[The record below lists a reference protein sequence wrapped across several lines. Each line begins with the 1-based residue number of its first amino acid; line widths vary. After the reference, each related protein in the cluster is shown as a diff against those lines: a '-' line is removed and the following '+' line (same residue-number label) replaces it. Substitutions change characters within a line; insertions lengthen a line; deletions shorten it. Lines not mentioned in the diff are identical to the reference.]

1 MRVQGL
7 VPRRPWLLPVVTLLA
22 GCLQQGVVASDAR
35 SAPPKAEPLA
45 VAAPVVLDELRVEPP
60 AVPSVEVETRR
71 VATSSG
77 LACQAYLRVPHP
89 LQGMATRLAF
99 VASGTGT
106 YSTTQGDMG
115 PLARMA
121 LRAGVALLTVDKP
134 GISFDGKGQLRVIAD
149 AFRRHTLADLVECG
163 RLAASWALS
172 RMPDDARLVLHG
184 HSEGAQVM
192 VRVLGEVGA
201 DPALVART
209 ELVVLTGLPLEPV
222 VSGAARQVALFM
234 PRELSAFAH
243 ARKTHDDDW
252 LMRLAIPSAYFDHPT
267 AREHLEPLFD
277 AIASAR
283 PGLRMELFHG
293 EGDRNAPI
301 ALVRKLVSRNAAARA
316 HGKPALDLRLHAYVD
331 ARHSLDERFDHDMED
346 LLASLPP
353 P

>member
-1 MRVQGL
+1 M
-7 VPRRPWLLPVVTLLA
+7 A
-22 GCLQQGVVASDAR
+22 GCLQKGALAPDAR
-35 SAPPKAEPLA
+35 SAPPQAEPSA
-45 VAAPVVLDELRVEPP
+45 AAPVVLDELRVEPP
-60 AVPSVEVETRR
+60 AVPAVDVETRR
-71 VATSSG
+71 VSTSTG
-77 LACQAYLRVPHP
+77 LGCQAYLRIPA
-89 LQGMATRLAF
+89 GATRLAI

-121 LRAGVALLTVDKP
+121 GRAGVALLTVDKP

-149 AFRRHTLADLVECG
+149 VFRRHTLADLVECG
-163 RLAASWALS
+163 RLAASWALT

-192 VRVLGEVGA
+192 VRVLGEAGA
-201 DPALVART
+201 EPALLSRT

-234 PRELSAFAH
+234 PRELSAFVH

-252 LMRLAIPSAYFDHPT
+252 LMRLAMPSAYFDHPT

-277 AIASAR
+277 AIAAAR
-283 PGLRMELFHG
+283 PGLRVELFHG

-301 ALVRKLVSRNAAARA
+301 ALVRKLVSHNAAARA

-346 LLASLPP
+346 LVASLPRTGP
-353 P
+353 E